1 MSKITGTFKKQI
13 VSDDG
18 EIILK
23 DFDLEC
29 HIHRVLEKDNQTEIL
44 LRFSDNQSAIEETLL
59 INGVIHKIEGLVT
72 YLNKFDDFN
81 VYLSDSSI

>member
-1 MSKITGTFKKQI
+1 MSKVIGSIKKQI

-29 HIHRVLEKDNQTEIL
+29 HIHRVLKKDNQTEIL
-44 LRFSDNQSAIEETLL
+44 LRVSDKQSIIEETLL
-59 INGVIHKIEGLVT
+59 INGMIDKIEGLVT
-72 YLNKFDDFN
+72 YLNKFDAFN
-81 VYLSDSSI
+81 VYLGD